1 MAANN
6 PVYAE
11 MTTYVQ
17 SRAAELR
24 RKSFQELSTL
34 PETETGKLHLL
45 GNEVQLTVYRTARTD
60 DELLV
65 VVQGARPRF
74 LGMFTETR
82 VEGFLARSNG
92 DQSDAPEKLL
102 WDYM

>member
-11 MTTYVQ
+11 MTAHVQ

-34 PETETGKLHLL
+34 PEAETGKVDLL
-45 GNEVQLTVYRTARTD
+45 GNPVQLTVYRTVRTV

-65 VVQGARPRF
+65 VVQAARPRLF
-74 LGMFTETR
+74 GMFTQIR
-82 VEGFLARSNG
+82 VEGFLARSSG

>member
-1 MAANN
+1 MVANN

-11 MTTYVQ
+11 MTARVL

-24 RKSFQELSTL
+24 RKSFRELSSL
-34 PETETGKLHLL
+34 PETDTGKVDVL
-45 GNEVQLTVYRTARTD
+45 GNQVQLTIYRTARTA

-65 VVQGARPRF
+65 VVQAARPRLF
-74 LGMFTETR
+74 GIFTEIR
-82 VEGFLARSNG
+82 VEGFLAKSNG
-92 DQSDAPEKLL
+92 DQADAPEKLL